1 MSELALDPVIRAF
14 LEERRFAVLAT
25 INADGAPQ
33 QSVMWYLLD
42 GDTIVMN
49 TKRGRVKDRNLLK
62 DNRASFCV
70 EDETRYVTISGR
82 IEMNDDQT
90 IAQADIK
97 ALAARYDGPE
107 EAERV
112 SSATFSK
119 QHRVTLYMSVERY
132 DAHGFAE

>member
-1 MSELALDPVIRAF
+1 MALDPVARAF

-42 GDTIVMN
+42 GDTVVMN
-49 TKRGRVKDRNLLK
+49 TKRGRVKDRNLIN
-62 DNRASFCV
+62 DNRASICV
-70 EDETRYVTISGR
+70 EDGQRYVAVYGR

-90 IAQADIK
+90 VAQADIK

-112 SSATFSK
+112 SATVFGK
-119 QHRVTLYMSVERY
+119 QQRVSLRMSIERV
-132 DAHGFAE
+132 DVHGFDGE